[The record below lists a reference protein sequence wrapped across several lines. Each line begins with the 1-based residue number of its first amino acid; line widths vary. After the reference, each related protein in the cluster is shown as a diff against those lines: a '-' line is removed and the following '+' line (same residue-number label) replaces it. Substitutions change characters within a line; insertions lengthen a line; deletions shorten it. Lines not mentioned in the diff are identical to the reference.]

1 MLFWSFFKSYTG
13 YFSIPSCTEYD
24 GQSTFTPKGKANIF
38 NKFFHSV
45 FCERSEE
52 MDNEVVTPFTES
64 MVSHVQ
70 RLLSYTAYSYL
81 Y

>member
-1 MLFWSFFKSYTG
+1 MLFWSFVKSCNG
-13 YFSIPSCTEYD
+13 YFSIPSCTEFN

-45 FCERSEE
+45 FRERSAE
-52 MDNEVVTPFTES
+52 MNNEVVTPFTES

-70 RLLSYTAYSYL
+70 WLLSYKAYSYL

>member
-1 MLFWSFFKSYTG
+1 MLFWSFVKSRTG
-13 YFSIPSCTEYD
+13 YFSIPSCTEYN
-24 GQSTFTPKGKANIF
+24 GQSTFAPKGRANIF

-45 FCERSEE
+45 FRERSEE

-64 MVSHVQ
+64 MFSHVQ
-70 RLLSYTAYSYL
+70 WLLSYKAYSYL